1 MKKGIVH
8 LLVLT
13 VLISCSKSRKIQADK
28 IVYNAVVHIMD
39 STQKPHE
46 CIVIKDGLI
55 QMTGSYTD
63 AKAQYITDT
72 LIDMQG
78 SHIYP
83 GWHDAHAHFWGY
95 GISLQQVDLSS
106 CNTWQEVIERC
117 KAFYEKYKPEVLL
130 GRGWDQNRWGNVF
143 PDNQLL
149 NEHFSHIPVLLK
161 RIDGHAA
168 VANAYLLN
176 LAGINSQTKIQG
188 GDVLLK
194 SNRPTG
200 VLIDNAVDLAAAK
213 LPKYSN
219 ATHVKALLAAQDTC
233 FSYGITALTDAGLPT
248 ELLLLIDSLH
258 ACGLLKLRINGMV
271 SIDSTAVSYWL
282 KRGVYTTDKLRIGS
296 FKMYADGA
304 LGSRGACLLNKY
316 HDANHHG
323 MIITEANTMKGFVE
337 RIASSSFQLNT
348 HCIGDSANRLLLKLY
363 SENLTKANDRRW
375 RIEHAQV
382 MNPDDYVFYKT
393 HAIIPSV
400 QPTHATSDMY
410 WAANRL
416 GKERI
421 VHAYAYQVLL
431 QQNGWL
437 PLGTDFPVEHVN
449 PMLTYIAATQRKD
462 AKGYP
467 EGGFQPENKLTH
479 WQALYGM
486 TTWAAK
492 AAFMEHNTGN
502 LKQNYF
508 ADFVVYKKD
517 ISRLSLSQL
526 FQLKPEATYVN
537 GIKVY

>member
-1 MKKGIVH
+1 
-8 LLVLT
+8 
-13 VLISCSKSRKIQADK
+13 
-28 IVYNAVVHIMD
+28 
-39 STQKPHE
+39 
-46 CIVIKDGLI
+46 
-55 QMTGSYTD
+55 
-63 AKAQYITDT
+63 
-72 LIDMQG
+72 
-78 SHIYP
+78 
-83 GWHDAHAHFWGY
+83 
-95 GISLQQVDLSS
+95 
-106 CNTWQEVIERC
+106 
-117 KAFYEKYKPEVLL
+117 
-130 GRGWDQNRWGNVF
+130 
-143 PDNQLL
+143 
-149 NEHFSHIPVLLK
+149 
-161 RIDGHAA
+161 
-168 VANAYLLN
+168 
-176 LAGINSQTKIQG
+176 
-188 GDVLLK
+188 
-194 SNRPTG
+194 
-200 VLIDNAVDLAAAK
+200 
-213 LPKYSN
+213 
-219 ATHVKALLAAQDTC
+219 
-233 FSYGITALTDAGLPT
+233 
-248 ELLLLIDSLH
+248 
-258 ACGLLKLRINGMV
+258 
-271 SIDSTAVSYWL
+271 
-282 KRGVYTTDKLRIGS
+282 
-296 FKMYADGA
+296 
-304 LGSRGACLLNKY
+304 
-316 HDANHHG
+316 